1 MPENDLARIFQGK
14 VFISACEPSADLYA
28 ALFIRRFL
36 KNRPDLKI
44 VGIGGPEMA
53 ACGVELLGDYRDLM
67 AFGLSA
73 AAQNAGSNWSAYR
86 AIARKIYRYRPA
98 IFMPVAYPGMN
109 LLLCRYARRLGI
121 KTIYLLPPQIW
132 AWGSFR
138 KYFLNKWIDQVISL
152 FPFEYEYYK
161 RLHIPTIYLD
171 NPLTELLKSYKSTDH
186 TKTIGFMPGSRP
198 KEIKRNLPVIL
209 KLIDHIK
216 AKDNGFHFRLILRE
230 KIDLHQFLH
239 LAISQV
245 FNDRYQAMKNCDL
258 IVTCSGTA
266 SLEAAFLGIPQV
278 FFNRPSYIDYHFM
291 RRFVKIGEFNLTN
304 LYFGKKL
311 VPVFIDRHLD
321 HLSRTVSDEIL
332 KVYRLQTGLE

>member
-28 ALFIRRFL
+28 AIFIRQIKTRQPGL
-36 KNRPDLKI
+36 RI
-44 VGIGGPEMA
+44 VGIGGTEMA
-53 ACGVELLGDYRDLM
+53 SAGVKLLGDYRDLM

-86 AIARKIYRYRPA
+86 TIARKLYQSRPD
-98 IFMPVAYPGMN
+98 IFLPVAYPGMN

-121 KTIYLLPPQIW
+121 RTIYLLPPQIW

-138 KYFLNKWIDQVISL
+138 KYFVKKWVDMILSF

-161 RLHIPTIYLD
+161 RLRIPTIYME
-171 NPLTELLKSYKSTDH
+171 NPLKNFLKSYRRTDF
-186 TKTIGFMPGSRP
+186 TKTIGFMPGSRSQ
-198 KEIKRNLPVIL
+198 EIKRNLPVIF

-216 AKDNGFHFRLILRE
+216 VKDSGLHFRLILRE
-230 KIDLHQFLH
+230 KIDLPQFLH
-239 LAISQV
+239 SAISPI

-258 IVTCSGTA
+258 LVICSGTA
-266 SLEAAFLGIPQV
+266 SLEAAFMNIPQI

-291 RRFVKIGEFNLTN
+291 RRFLKNREFNLTN
-304 LYFGKKL
+304 LNFGKKL
-311 VPVFIDRHLD
+311 VPAFIDRHLD
-321 HLSRTVSDEIL
+321 HLSRSVSDEIL
-332 KVYRLQTGLE
+332 KVYHSQTGLE